1 MTSEAAVRVEMPSPP
16 STNALY
22 SGRRFKTEAYKA
34 WIRSAG
40 WTVKLQSPGTMPP
53 GRLRVLIEA
62 PLGPRRDVENL
73 KAVSDLLVTLGII
86 ADDRL
91 IDDYRVVRVPQ
102 DQPMTVSIWPM

>member
-1 MTSEAAVRVEMPSPP
+1 MPSPP

-40 WTVKLQSPGTMPP
+40 WTVKLQSPATMPP
-53 GRLRVLIEA
+53 GRLRALIEMPCRYDA
-62 PLGPRRDVENL
+62 DNL
-73 KAVSDLLVTLGII
+73 KAVLDLIVRLGII